1 MAIDKIQAESIN
13 LADTFAFSGTV
24 SGTPVGLTLLSTN
37 TISGTSTSSVE
48 FSNLFSSTYENYRV
62 YIECSAV
69 SGDAKLNLRFNK
81 ASGTI
86 SSSNYIHVKGGAT
99 RNISSDAS
107 GNTYNA
113 GEGTEIILSGQEGI
127 NDNVLYGSSWIL
139 EIPNPLGTTSY
150 QTAKWAMS
158 TIANNSVNFYT
169 FQGSGW
175 LKDDANACTGLY
187 FFMSSGNFKAPTK
200 FRLYGVNV

>member
-1 MAIDKIQAESIN
+1 MAYIGVAPSNAPLTADDITDGIISTAKLQNDAVDN
-13 LADTFAFSGTV
+13 TKLDLADNFAFTGTV

-86 SSSNYIHVKGGAT
+86 SSSNYIHEIG
-99 RNISSDAS
+99 RAS
-107 GNTYNA
+107 CR
-113 GEGTEIILSGQEGI
+113 ER
-127 NDNVLYGSSWIL
+127 V
-139 EIPNPLGTTSY
+139 
-150 QTAKWAMS
+150 
-158 TIANNSVNFYT
+158 
-169 FQGSGW
+169 
-175 LKDDANACTGLY
+175 
-187 FFMSSGNFKAPTK
+187 
-200 FRLYGVNV
+200 